1 MRVET
6 TAKTGFCFGVK
17 RAIDILARAAAEHGH
32 VEALGAI
39 VHNKQVTER
48 MSALGITVAPG
59 LQDMV
64 GKVAAIGSHGV
75 SPEVQ
80 AEMQSR
86 FDVLIDTTCPFVH
99 RAQSSASKLASAG
112 FTVVVYGEADHAEVK
127 GILGYARGKGIATM
141 DTQFLNGM
149 AKPPRKVGVLSQTT
163 QIRSGFVSFGKDM
176 VGSLL
181 DKDAELRFIDTICH
195 DMNDRQDAALELAR
209 RVELMLIVGSKTSAN
224 TNHLVA
230 LCSTATRSLLVETA
244 ADLEGVRFEGVD
256 QVGVTSGASTSDE
269 TVEAVVARLKALG

>member
-6 TAKTGFCFGVK
+6 TAKIGFCFGVK

-39 VHNKQVTER
+39 VHNRQVTER

-163 QIRSGFVSFGKDM
+163 QIRSRFVSFGKDM

-244 ADLEGVRFEGVD
+244 ADLEGVSFDGVD
-256 QVGVTSGASTSDE
+256 RVGVSSGASTSDE
-269 TVEAVVARLKALG
+269 TVEAVVARLKAPG

>member
-1 MRVET
+1 MHVET

-17 RAIDILARAAAEHGH
+17 RAIDILARAATEHGGI
-32 VEALGAI
+32 ETLGAI
-39 VHNKQVTER
+39 VHNRQVTER
-48 MSALGITVAPG
+48 MSALGITVAPR
-59 LQDMV
+59 LQDIV

-75 SPEVQ
+75 SPEVE
-80 AEMQSR
+80 AEMRSR

-99 RAQSSASKLASAG
+99 RAQSSAGKLASAG

-127 GILGYARGKGIATM
+127 GILGYAQGKGIATM
-141 DTQFLNGM
+141 DTRFLSAM
-149 AKPPRKVGVLSQTT
+149 AKLPRKVGVLSQTT
-163 QIRSGFVSFGKDM
+163 QIRSGFVSFGRDL
-176 VGSLL
+176 VGFLL

-209 RVELMLIVGSKTSAN
+209 RVELMLVVGSKTSAN

-244 ADLEGVRFEGVD
+244 DDLAGVEFDRLD
-256 QVGVTSGASTSDE
+256 RVGVTSGASTSDE
-269 TVEAVVARLKALG
+269 TVESVVATLRALS

>member
-1 MRVET
+1 MQVET

-17 RAIDILARAAAEHGH
+17 RAIDILSRAAAERGR
-32 VEALGAI
+32 VETLGAI
-39 VHNKQVTER
+39 VHNRQVTEK
-48 MSALGITVAPG
+48 MSALGIAVAPR
-59 LQDMV
+59 LQDIV

-75 SPEVQ
+75 SPEVE
-80 AEMQSR
+80 AEMRSR

-99 RAQSSASKLASAG
+99 RAQSSAGKLASAG

-127 GILGYARGKGIATM
+127 GILGYAKGKGIATM
-141 DTQFLNGM
+141 DTRFLDAM
-149 AKPPRKVGVLSQTT
+149 AKLPRKVGVLSQTT
-163 QIRSGFVSFGKDM
+163 QIRSGFVSFGKEL

-181 DKDAELRFIDTICH
+181 DKDAELRFVDTICH

-209 RVELMLIVGSKTSAN
+209 RVELMLVVGSKTSAN

-244 ADLEGVRFEGVD
+244 DDLAGVAFDGLDRI
-256 QVGVTSGASTSDE
+256 GVTSGASTSDE
-269 TVEAVVARLKALG
+269 TVEAVVAALRALS